1 MRDDSTD
8 ARARVRSD
16 HDGAVIYVLQRLV
29 QGVLVMLGATTIVF
43 ALTFLSGDPV
53 SALAPLDLAPEERA
67 EFRQRMGLDR
77 PIPVQYV
84 DFLSRAVQGDFGDS
98 YRQRRPA
105 MEIVLERFPS
115 TLRVASAAVLFALL
129 VSIPLGTLAAMFH
142 DRWVDLAARLFAL
155 AGQSI
160 PGFLL
165 GIVLILVFAVELRWL
180 PSSGSEGPQSIV
192 LPAVTVGAFSAAVLT
207 RLLRSSL
214 LEVLGQ
220 DYVRT
225 AYAKGLRHRSVL
237 FGHALKN
244 AALPFTT
251 MLGLQVGFL
260 LSAAVVVETIF
271 AYPGMGRLAVE
282 AIGGKDVPVIQAFVI
297 VAAGIVVVV
306 NLVVDLVYTRLDP
319 RIRLS

>member
-1 MRDDSTD
+1 M
-8 ARARVRSD
+8 
-16 HDGAVIYVLQRLV
+16 IYVLQRLV